1 MPNTSCSSP
10 SANLVGQGKGNAS
23 DLKDAELVAPRFL
36 FAFGYCSFRKNAGG
50 KMIGNLKR
58 MLVGRALRTEQAAHE
73 RLVKKTALAVFS
85 SDALSSVA
93 YSTEAILLVL
103 LAAGTVAMVYL
114 PYIAI
119 GITALLSILVLS
131 YRQTIHAYPSGG
143 GAYIVAKDNLGTQ
156 TGLVAAASLLVDY
169 ILTVAVSVSA
179 GVAAITS
186 AVRGTRL
193 ELLQEHRVLLC
204 ILFVV
209 LIALIN
215 LRGVRESGAVFAG
228 PTYLF
233 IFSMLVLIVV
243 GFIRYFTTHDVMQTP
258 ETIHFDRSVGT
269 VTQGALTGGALLWLV
284 MRAFAAGCTALTGVE
299 AISNGIPAFKQ
310 PESKNA
316 ATTLTVMALVMAV
329 LILGSGFL
337 AYNLNAHPSPDET
350 LVSAIGRHT
359 FRVSIPY
366 YILQA
371 ATASILVLAA
381 NTSFADFPR
390 LASLLAA
397 DRFLP
402 RQLATRGDRLV
413 FSNGVLILSILACV
427 LIVIF
432 KGEEQ
437 SMLPLYAL
445 GVFISF
451 TLSQAGMVVH
461 WRRLRK
467 ADEAKKRIREEEE
480 LHRSQTADDGAVSH
494 EAERLQAIE
503 RDKGANWL
511 LSIVINSIGAT
522 VSFVVLVV
530 IAITKFSHGA
540 WAVILLIPILVFMFR
555 SIHKHYLD
563 IAIQLSTEGLHP
575 RSSIAQNV
583 VLLPI
588 SGIHRGVIYALEYA
602 KAIAPGRVTAIYVD
616 LNEDATAK
624 LREKW
629 VTWGIGVELVVLQS
643 PYRSLTKPLLRYIE
657 RVSRQDENQMVT
669 VLLPEFVPAK
679 WWHQLLHNQ
688 SSLLLKGAL
697 LFRKGVIV
705 TSVPYHLEK

>member
-1 MPNTSCSSP
+1 
-10 SANLVGQGKGNAS
+10 
-23 DLKDAELVAPRFL
+23 LVA
-36 FAFGYCSFRKNAGG
+36 
-50 KMIGNLKR
+50 NLKR
-58 MLVGRALRTEQAAHE
+58 MLVGRALRTEQAIHE
-73 RLVKKTALAVFS
+73 RLPKKTALAVFS

-103 LAAGTVAMVYL
+103 LAAGTAAIIYL
-114 PYIAI
+114 PYIAF
-119 GITALLSILVLS
+119 GITLLLAILVLS

-156 TGLVAAASLLVDY
+156 AGLVAAASLLVDY

-186 AVRGTRL
+186 AAQGTRF
-193 ELLQEHRVLLC
+193 EFLQHHRVVLC
-204 ILFVV
+204 VLFVGF
-209 LIALIN
+209 IALIN
-215 LRGVRESGAVFAG
+215 LRGVRESGAFFAG

-233 IFSMLVLIVV
+233 IISMLALIVV
-243 GFIRYFTTHDVMQTP
+243 GFVRYSFTHEVMQTP
-258 ETIHFDRSVGT
+258 ATLHFDESI
-269 VTQGALTGGALLWLV
+269 GAVAHQSLTAGALLWLL

-316 ATTLTVMALVMAV
+316 ATTLTVMALIMAV
-329 LILGSGFL
+329 LILGSGVL
-337 AYNLNAHPSPDET
+337 AYKLNAHPTPDET
-350 LVSAIGRHT
+350 LISAIGRHT
-359 FRVSIPY
+359 FGGGIPY

-371 ATASILVLAA
+371 STAAILVLAA

-413 FSNGVLILSILACV
+413 FSNGVFILSLLACL
-427 LIVIF
+427 LIIIF

-445 GVFISF
+445 GVFLSF

-461 WRRLRK
+461 WYRLRK
-467 ADEAKKRIREEEE
+467 ADEAERRIKEEEE
-480 LHRSQTADDGAVSH
+480 LHRTSAADTGAVSH
-494 EAERLQAIE
+494 EAERLSAIE
-503 RDKGANWL
+503 RDRDSNWL
-511 LSIVINSIGAT
+511 VSILINAIGAA
-522 VSFVVLVV
+522 VSFVVLIV
-530 IAITKFSHGA
+530 IAVTKFTHGA
-540 WAVILLIPILVFMFR
+540 WAVILLIPFLVVMFR
-555 SIHKHYLD
+555 SIHEHYSD
-563 IAIQLSTEGLHP
+563 IARQLSTEGLQP
-575 RSSIAQNV
+575 RDGIARNM
-583 VLLPI
+583 VLVPI
-588 SGIHRGVIYALEYA
+588 SGIHRGVIYALDYA
-602 KAIAPGRVTAIYVD
+602 RSISPDHVTAIYVD
-616 LNEDATAK
+616 LNEEATKK

-629 VTWGIGVELVVLQS
+629 LTWGKGVELVVLQS
-643 PYRSLTKPLLRYIE
+643 PYRSLTRPLLRYIE
-657 RVSRQDENQMVT
+657 RLARQDDRAMVT

>member
-1 MPNTSCSSP
+1 
-10 SANLVGQGKGNAS
+10 
-23 DLKDAELVAPRFL
+23 
-36 FAFGYCSFRKNAGG
+36 
-50 KMIGNLKR
+50 

-73 RLVKKTALAVFS
+73 RLSKKTALAVFS

-103 LAAGTVAMVYL
+103 LAGGTIAIAYL

-119 GITALLSILVLS
+119 GITLLLAILVLS

-156 TGLVAAASLLVDY
+156 TGLVAGASLLVDY

-186 AVRGTRL
+186 AVQGTRFAF
-193 ELLQEHRVLLC
+193 LQDHRVAIC
-204 ILFVV
+204 IFFVAF
-209 LIALIN
+209 IALVN

-233 IFSMLVLIVV
+233 IFSMLALIIV
-243 GFIRYFTTHDVMQTP
+243 GFVRYWWTHQVMATP
-258 ETIHFDRSVGT
+258 AELHFDTSIGVLASHELR
-269 VTQGALTGGALLWLV
+269 GGSLVWLLMV
-284 MRAFAAGCTALTGVE
+284 AFAAGCTALTGVE
-299 AISNGIPAFKQ
+299 AISNGIPAFKS

-316 ATTLTVMALVMAV
+316 ATTLTFMALIMAV
-329 LILGSGFL
+329 LIIGSGFL
-337 AYNLNAHPSPDET
+337 AYKINAHPTHDET
-350 LVSAIGRHT
+350 LVSAMGRHT
-359 FRVSIPY
+359 FGVGVAY
-366 YILQA
+366 YVLQI
-371 ATASILVLAA
+371 ATAAILILAA

-402 RQLATRGDRLV
+402 RQLASRGDRLV
-413 FSNGVLILSILACV
+413 FSNGVLILSLLACV

-437 SMLPLYAL
+437 AMLPLYAL
-445 GVFISF
+445 GVFLSF

-467 ADEAKKRIREEEE
+467 ADEAERRIRAEEQ
-480 LHRSQTADDGAVSH
+480 LHRTQAGDTGAASH

-503 RDKGANWL
+503 RDRGGNWL
-511 LSIVINSIGAT
+511 VAILINAIGAL
-522 VSFVVLVV
+522 VSFLVLLV

-540 WAVILLIPILVFMFR
+540 WVVILLIPLLVMMFR
-555 SIHKHYLD
+555 AIHRHYLD
-563 IAIQLSTEGLHP
+563 IAVQLSTEGLVP
-575 RSSIAQNV
+575 SQTIAKHK
-583 VLLPI
+583 VLVPI
-588 SGIHRGVIYALEYA
+588 SGIHRGVIYAFEYA
-602 KAIAPGRVTAIYVD
+602 KSIAPGHVTAIYVD
-616 LNEDATAK
+616 LNEEATRK
-624 LREKW
+624 LKEKW
-629 VTWGIGVELVVLQS
+629 ATFGDGIELVVLQS
-643 PYRSLTKPLLRYIE
+643 PYRSLTRPLLRYIE
-657 RVSRQDENQMVT
+657 RVAKQGENLMVT

>member
-1 MPNTSCSSP
+1 
-10 SANLVGQGKGNAS
+10 
-23 DLKDAELVAPRFL
+23 
-36 FAFGYCSFRKNAGG
+36 
-50 KMIGNLKR
+50 MITDFKR
-58 MLVGRALRTEQAAHE
+58 MLVGRALRTEQAVHE
-73 RLVKKTALAVFS
+73 RLPKKTALAVFS

-103 LAAGTVAMVYL
+103 LAAGSIAIGYL
-114 PYIAI
+114 PFIAI
-119 GITALLSILVLS
+119 GITILLSLLVLS

-169 ILTVAVSVSA
+169 VLTVAVSVSA

-186 AVRGTRL
+186 AVQGTRFSFL
-193 ELLQEHRVLLC
+193 HEHRVVLA
-204 ILFVV
+204 ILFVAF
-209 LIALIN
+209 IALMN
-215 LRGVRESGAVFAG
+215 LRGVRESGAFFAG

-233 IFSMLVLIVV
+233 ILSMFALIVV
-243 GFIRYFTTHDVMQTP
+243 GFIRYWTTHEVMATP
-258 ETIHFDRSVGT
+258 EVIHFDQSVGQLAGHSLRGT
-269 VTQGALTGGALLWLV
+269 ALLWLL

-310 PESKNA
+310 PESRNA
-316 ATTLTVMALVMAV
+316 ATTLTYMALIMVI
-329 LILGSGFL
+329 LIIGSGFL
-337 AYNLNAHPSPDET
+337 AYKLNAHPTHSET
-350 LVSAIGRHT
+350 LVSAMARHT
-359 FRVSIPY
+359 FGGGVPY
-366 YILQA
+366 YVLQA
-371 ATASILVLAA
+371 ATAAILVLAA

-413 FSNGVLILSILACV
+413 FSNGVLILALLACT

-432 KGEEQ
+432 KGDEQ
-437 SMLPLYAL
+437 AMLPLYAL

-461 WRRLRK
+461 WHRLRT
-467 ADEAKKRIREEEE
+467 ADEAKRRIREEEE
-480 LHRSQTADDGAVSH
+480 IHRTESSDTGAASH
-494 EAERLQAIE
+494 ERERLQAIE
-503 RDKGANWL
+503 RDVGGNWL
-511 LSIVINSIGAT
+511 VSICINAIGAS
-522 VSFVVLVV
+522 VSLVV
-530 IAITKFSHGA
+530 FVIIVITKFSHGA
-540 WAVILLIPILVFMFR
+540 WAVILLIPLLVMMFR
-555 SIHKHYLD
+555 AINLHYQD
-563 IAIQLSTEGLHP
+563 IARQLSTEGLRP
-575 RSSIAQNV
+575 TTIARHV
-583 VLLPI
+583 VLVPI
-588 SGIHRGVIYALEYA
+588 SGIHRAVIYALDYA
-602 KAIAPGRVTAIYVD
+602 KSIAPGHVSAVYVD
-616 LNEDATAK
+616 LNDEATQK

-629 VTWGIGVELVVLQS
+629 QVWGEGVDLVVLQS
-643 PYRSLTKPLLRYIE
+643 PYRSLTRPLLRYIE
-657 RVSRQDENQMVT
+657 RMSRQDENTMVT

>member
-1 MPNTSCSSP
+1 
-10 SANLVGQGKGNAS
+10 
-23 DLKDAELVAPRFL
+23 
-36 FAFGYCSFRKNAGG
+36 
-50 KMIGNLKR
+50 
-58 MLVGRALRTEQAAHE
+58 MLVGRALRTEQAIHE
-73 RLVKKTALAVFS
+73 RLTKKTALAVFS

-103 LAAGTVAMVYL
+103 LAAGTSAIVYL
-114 PYIAI
+114 PYIAV
-119 GITALLSILVLS
+119 GITLLLAILVLS
-131 YRQTIHAYPSGG
+131 YRQTINAYPSGG

-186 AVRGTRL
+186 AAQGTRFWFL
-193 ELLQEHRVLLC
+193 HEHRVAMC
-204 ILFVV
+204 IFFVV
-209 LIALIN
+209 FIALIN
-215 LRGVRESGAVFAG
+215 LRGVRESGTFFAG

-233 IFSMLVLIVV
+233 ILSMLALIVV
-243 GFIRYFTTHDVMQTP
+243 GFIRYWTTHEVMPTP
-258 ETIHFDRSVGT
+258 ENVLFDPSVASVAHRSMT
-269 VTQGALTGGALLWLV
+269 NGALLWLL

-299 AISNGIPAFKQ
+299 AISNGIPAFKP

-316 ATTLTVMALVMAV
+316 ATTLTFMGVVMAV
-329 LILGSGFL
+329 LILGSSFL
-337 AYNLNAHPSPDET
+337 AYKLNAHPVPDET
-350 LVSAIGRHT
+350 LVSAMARYT
-359 FRVSIPY
+359 FGGGIAY

-371 ATASILVLAA
+371 ATAAILILAA

-402 RQLATRGDRLV
+402 RQLASRGDRLV
-413 FSNGVLILSILACV
+413 FSNGIVILSLLACV
-427 LIVIF
+427 LIVVF

-437 SMLPLYAL
+437 AMLPLYAL

-461 WRRLRK
+461 WRRLHR
-467 ADEAKKRIREEEE
+467 ADEAKQRIKEEAEI
-480 LHRSQTADDGAVSH
+480 HRTQAGDIGVSSH

-503 RDKGANWL
+503 RDVGGNWL
-511 LSIVINSIGAT
+511 LSIVINSVGAV
-522 VSFVVLVV
+522 VSFIVLLV
-530 IAITKFSHGA
+530 IAVTKFTHGA
-540 WAVILLIPILVFMFR
+540 WAVILLIPLLVLMFR

-563 IAIQLSTEGLHP
+563 IAVQLSTEGLVP
-575 RSSIAQNV
+575 RSSIAKHQ
-583 VLLPI
+583 VLVPI
-588 SGIHRGVIYALEYA
+588 SGIHRGVIYALDYA
-602 KAIAPGRVTAIYVD
+602 KSISPGHVTAVYVD
-616 LNEDATAK
+616 LNEEATQK

-629 VTWGIGVELVVLQS
+629 STWGEGVELVVLQS
-643 PYRSLTKPLLRYIE
+643 PYRSLTRPLLRYIE
-657 RVSRQDENQMVT
+657 RLSRQGDNLMVT
-669 VLLPEFVPAK
+669 VLLPEFVPAR

-705 TSVPYHLEK
+705 TSVPYHLERKR

>member
-1 MPNTSCSSP
+1 
-10 SANLVGQGKGNAS
+10 
-23 DLKDAELVAPRFL
+23 
-36 FAFGYCSFRKNAGG
+36 
-50 KMIGNLKR
+50 MIGSLKR
-58 MLVGRALRTEQAAHE
+58 MLVGRALRTEQAIHE
-73 RLVKKTALAVFS
+73 RLAKKTALAVFS

-103 LAAGTVAMVYL
+103 LAAGTVAISYL
-114 PYIAI
+114 PLIAL
-119 GITALLSILVLS
+119 GITALLIILVLS

-143 GAYIVAKDNLGTQ
+143 GAYIVAKDNLGTN
-156 TGLVAAASLLVDY
+156 TGLIAAASLLVDY

-186 AVRGTRL
+186 AVNGTRFGFL
-193 ELLQEHRVLLC
+193 VEHRVPLC
-204 ILFVV
+204 IGFVV
-209 LIALIN
+209 LIGIVN
-215 LRGVRESGAVFAG
+215 LRGVRESGAFFAG

-233 IFSMLVLIVV
+233 IFSMLGLIVV
-243 GFIRYFTTHDVMQTP
+243 GFFRYWMTHAVMATP
-258 ETIHFDRSVGT
+258 ATIHFDESVGA
-269 VTQGALTGGALLWLV
+269 VSHQALTSGALLWLL

-316 ATTLTVMALVMAV
+316 ATTLTVMAVIMAT

-337 AYNLNAHPSPDET
+337 AYKLNAHPSPDET
-350 LVSAIGRHT
+350 LLSAIGHYT
-359 FRVSIPY
+359 FGGGIPY

-371 ATASILVLAA
+371 STAAILILAA

-413 FSNGVLILSILACV
+413 FSNGVLILSLLACV
-427 LIVIF
+427 LILVF

-445 GVFISF
+445 GVFLSF
-451 TLSQAGMVVH
+451 TLSQAGMVIH

-467 ADEAKKRIREEEE
+467 ADEAEKRIKEEEE
-480 LHRSQTADDGAVSH
+480 IHRTESVDSGAVSH
-494 EAERLQAIE
+494 EAERLAAID
-503 RDKGANWL
+503 RDRDSNWL
-511 LSIVINSIGAT
+511 LSIVINAIGAM
-522 VSFVVLVV
+522 VSFVVLLV
-530 IAITKFSHGA
+530 IAVTKFSHGA
-540 WAVILLIPILVFMFR
+540 WAVIVLIPLLVVFFR
-555 SIHKHYLD
+555 AIHQHYLD
-563 IAIQLSTEGLHP
+563 IARQLSTEGLEP
-575 RSSIAQNV
+575 QQTISKNI
-583 VLLPI
+583 VLVPI

-602 KAIAPGRVTAIYVD
+602 KSIAPGHVTAIYVN
-616 LNEDATAK
+616 LNEEATRK

-629 VTWGIGVELVVLQS
+629 TTWGRGTELVVLES
-643 PYRSLTKPLLRYIE
+643 PYRSLTKPLLRFIE
-657 RVSRQDENQMVT
+657 RASRQNKDTMVT
-669 VLLPEFVPAK
+669 VLVPEFVPAK

-688 SSLLLKGAL
+688 SSLMLKGAL

-705 TSVPYHLEK
+705 TSVPYHLE

>member
-1 MPNTSCSSP
+1 
-10 SANLVGQGKGNAS
+10 
-23 DLKDAELVAPRFL
+23 
-36 FAFGYCSFRKNAGG
+36 
-50 KMIGNLKR
+50 
-58 MLVGRALRTEQAAHE
+58 MLVGRALRTEQAIHE
-73 RLVKKTALAVFS
+73 RLPKKTALAVFS

-103 LAAGTVAMVYL
+103 LAAGTVAIVYL
-114 PYIAI
+114 PYIAL
-119 GITALLSILVLS
+119 GITVLLAILVLS

-186 AVRGTRL
+186 AAQGTRFQF
-193 ELLQEHRVLLC
+193 LQEHRVILC
-204 ILFVV
+204 VLFVAF
-209 LIALIN
+209 IAVIN
-215 LRGVRESGAVFAG
+215 LRGVRESGAFFAG

-233 IFSMLVLIVV
+233 IFSMLALIVV
-243 GFIRYFTTHDVMQTP
+243 GFVRYWLTHSVMQTP
-258 ETIHFDRSVGT
+258 ATLHFDESVGA
-269 VTQGALTGGALLWLV
+269 VAHNGLTSGALLWLL

-299 AISNGIPAFKQ
+299 AISNGIPAFRQ

-316 ATTLTVMALVMAV
+316 ATTLTVMAVIMAV
-329 LILGSGFL
+329 LILGSAFL
-337 AYNLNAHPSPDET
+337 AYKLNAHPAPDET

-359 FRVSIPY
+359 FGVGVPY

-371 ATASILVLAA
+371 ATAAILVLAA

-413 FSNGVLILSILACV
+413 FSNGVFILSLLACV
-427 LIVIF
+427 LIVVF

-445 GVFISF
+445 GVFLSF

-461 WRRLRK
+461 WHRLRK
-467 ADEAKKRIREEEE
+467 ADEAAHRIREEED
-480 LHRSQTADDGAVSH
+480 LHRSSSVDTGAVSH
-494 EAERLQAIE
+494 EAERLAAIE
-503 RDKGANWL
+503 RDRNSNWM
-511 LSIVINSIGAT
+511 LSILINAVGAA
-522 VSFVVLVV
+522 VSFVVLIV
-530 IAITKFSHGA
+530 IAVTKFTHGA
-540 WAVILLIPILVFMFR
+540 WAVILLIPLLVMMFR
-555 SIHKHYLD
+555 SVHRHYLD
-563 IAIQLSTEGLHP
+563 IARQLSTEGLQP
-575 RSSIAQNV
+575 LDTIARNI
-583 VLLPI
+583 VLVPI
-588 SGIHRGVIYALEYA
+588 SGIHRGVIYALDYA
-602 KAIAPGRVTAIYVD
+602 KSIAPGRVIAIYVD
-616 LNEDATAK
+616 LNEEATRK

-629 VTWGIGVELVVLQS
+629 TTWGKGVELVVLQS
-643 PYRSLTKPLLRYIE
+643 PYRSLTRPLLRYIE
-657 RVSRQDENQMVT
+657 RLARQDESAMVT